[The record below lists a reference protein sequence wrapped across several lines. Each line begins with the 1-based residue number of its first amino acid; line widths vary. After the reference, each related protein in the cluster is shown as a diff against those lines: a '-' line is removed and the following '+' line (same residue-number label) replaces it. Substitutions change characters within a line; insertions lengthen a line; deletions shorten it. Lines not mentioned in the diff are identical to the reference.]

1 MGSSS
6 PFSSTTFDFDGE
18 WIDWPARN
26 RKDVHYHDSA
36 HRHIPKQI
44 FVTSVWGWKTSTPEV
59 IQWRLIGFFKG
70 HGLRRWQYDSIT
82 KFIYISRWF
91 FVSPDAWSLSCW
103 VVVLKIVYVHPLFG
117 EIIPIWLR
125 FFKWNHQLGCMF
137 LTVFFFTEK
146 LMLNTGCQGLLCR
159 KLHGFGKC
167 CGWGPAEISEWLTCE
182 SLGERLGRYFSDYE
196 GWGVFS
202 FPKMRKG
209 FFRTLESSKSQGRW
223 GFCWLKI
230 IEI

>member
-117 EIIPIWLR
+117 EIIPIWLTHIFQMKPPTR
-125 FFKWNHQLGCMF
+125 LFQVHFCFPYLLVDWFFVCFCITLSLSCMF
-137 LTVFFFTEK
+137 LTVFFVKHWVPRPPLQEVAW
-146 LMLNTGCQGLLCR
+146 LRQMLRVGTCSR
-159 KLHGFGKC
+159 A
-167 CGWGPAEISEWLTCE
+167 PEWLTCE
-182 SLGERLGRYFSDYE
+182 SLGRERFPGDIFSDY
-196 GWGVFS
+196 
-202 FPKMRKG
+202 
-209 FFRTLESSKSQGRW
+209 
-223 GFCWLKI
+223 
-230 IEI
+230 